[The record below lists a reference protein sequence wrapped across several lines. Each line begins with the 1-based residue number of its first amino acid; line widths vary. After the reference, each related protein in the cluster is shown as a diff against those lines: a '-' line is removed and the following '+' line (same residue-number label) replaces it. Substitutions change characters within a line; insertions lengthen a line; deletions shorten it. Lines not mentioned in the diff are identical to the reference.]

1 MQYSRNDIL
10 TKLSEM
16 MKTNGITDKD
26 LMSLPDDIRLDEDL
40 GMTSINMLYMVI
52 YIEEEFGVD
61 FGAKS
66 IRDFKTLGDVVKFIS
81 EEA

>member
-1 MQYSRNDIL
+1 MYSHNAQTL
-10 TKLSEM
+10 K
-16 MKTNGITDKD
+16 
-26 LMSLPDDIRLDEDL
+26 
-40 GMTSINMLYMVI
+40 LYMVI